1 MSVLTL
7 RGGTSE
13 IQSKHVTHVTLLLRS
28 SSGFLQK
35 ATGAS

>member
-13 IQSKHVTHVTLLLRS
+13 IQSKHVTHVTLLL
-28 SSGFLQK
+28 SGFLQK